1 QLAKA
6 GIITPQ
12 KVEGK
17 TVNEFIDMA
26 LVGTKWK
33 RGRTEY
39 AGFHTMTIDEFID
52 PLKFLKDIASLFELE
67 IQYRAEVVGSQIV
80 SRYVDMVKKR
90 GQETRKEVTLGKDL
104 VGIKRVE
111 NSQNICTALL

>member
-1 QLAKA
+1 MDS
-6 GIITPQ
+6 TCESWHYYPQ

-39 AGFHTMTIDEFID
+39 AGFHTMTIDEFIS
-52 PLKFLKDIASLFELE
+52 PLKLLKDIAFYL
-67 IQYRAEVVGSQIV
+67 
-80 SRYVDMVKKR
+80 
-90 GQETRKEVTLGKDL
+90 
-104 VGIKRVE
+104 
-111 NSQNICTALL
+111 N

>member
-1 QLAKA
+1 SGEWIQLAKA

-39 AGFHTMTIDEFID
+39 AGFHTMTIDEFIS
-52 PLKFLKDIASLFELE
+52 PQTFRFGFLLF
-67 IQYRAEVVGSQIV
+67 Y
-80 SRYVDMVKKR
+80 
-90 GQETRKEVTLGKDL
+90 KEMG
-104 VGIKRVE
+104 
-111 NSQNICTALL
+111 